1 MIPQSQ
7 IDEIIEKN
15 DIVSVIS
22 EYVKL
27 ERKGNSF
34 KGLCPFHKEK
44 TPSFSVQDTRQ
55 LFKCFGCGKG
65 GNVVHFIMAAES
77 LNYID
82 AIKFLAERVG
92 ITVQDTQD
100 KQAEAKA
107 ANRKKIAEMNKEAG
121 RFFFST
127 LQHSREGFEYFNG
140 RKVAPEMVRK
150 FGLGFAP
157 DAWDGL
163 IKHMRELKYT
173 DEDLFMADLVVKT
186 KKGNYCDKF
195 RHKMMFP
202 IFDVLGNVVAFGGRV
217 LDNSKPKYVNTGAT
231 DLYTKGKHLYGLN
244 FARQSGSK
252 RVIVVEGYMDCI
264 ALHQHGITWAVAAQG
279 TALTV
284 DQARLLKKYFT
295 DVVTCFD
302 ADAAGESATIRGM
315 DILAAEGFNVRVMS
329 VPDGKDPDEFLKKHT
344 ADDFVKV
351 ADNAPT
357 LIEYKIMFAKN
368 KFPGNDNGTRAKFLT
383 EVTAILAKIDSAVE
397 REMYTTWTAE
407 KYGIAKESLREQVEL
422 VASGGKVK
430 TENIFLKR
438 VAKNEDENYNTN
450 IVRSKEE
457 TKIDRLEKTLIF
469 LCAEDR
475 NCFQKL
481 KEKLENNFFKID
493 ANAKLFSVLSERIS
507 NGAEVNKE
515 LLLADSTDA
524 DEASNLAGI
533 LGGWISPENPQEAAE
548 ELIVNLKKLHGETR
562 MKEIYTLL
570 GQGITDQAEKD
581 KLQLELKQIISER
594 GNNYGSNKKG
604 SGS

>member
-15 DIVSVIS
+15 DIVSVIG
-22 EYVKL
+22 EYIKL

-44 TPSFSVQDTRQ
+44 TPSFSVHEDRQ
-55 LFKCFGCGKG
+55 IFKCFGCGKG

-92 ITVQDTQD
+92 VTVQDTQD

-107 ANRKKIAEMNKEAG
+107 ASRKKIAEMNKIAG
-121 RFFFST
+121 RFFFDT
-127 LQHSREGFEYFNG
+127 LNRSREGFEYFNKRG
-140 RKVAPEMVRK
+140 VSPEMVKK

-157 DAWDGL
+157 DAWDEL
-163 IKHMRELKYT
+163 TKHLRAKGYS
-173 DEDLFMADLVVKT
+173 DEDMFAADLVVKT

-244 FARQSGSK
+244 YARQSGSK

-264 ALHQHGITWAVAAQG
+264 ALHQRGITYAVASQG

-284 DQARLLKKYFT
+284 DQTRLLKKYFS

-302 ADAAGESATIRGM
+302 ADAAGESATLRGM
-315 DILAAEGFNVRVMS
+315 DILANEGFNVRVMS
-329 VPDGKDPDEFLKKHT
+329 VPDGKDPDEFLKKNKPE
-344 ADDFVKV
+344 DFVKI

-357 LIEYKIMFAKN
+357 LIEYKIMHAK
-368 KFPGNDNGTRAKFLT
+368 KQFPGNDNGTRAKFLDA
-383 EVTAILAKIDSAVE
+383 VTNVLAKISSAAE
-397 REMYTTWTAE
+397 REMYTAWTAD
-407 KYGIAKESLREQVEL
+407 KYGIAKESLKEQVEN

-430 TENIFLKR
+430 TENIFLKH
-438 VAKNEDENYNTN
+438 VAKNDSENYNTN
-450 IVRSKEE
+450 NGKSKEDI
-457 TKIDRLEKTLIF
+457 KIDRLEKMLIL
-469 LCAEDR
+469 LCAEDK
-475 NCFQKL
+475 NCLLSLRK
-481 KEKLENNFFKID
+481 KLENNFYRFEE
-493 ANAKLFSVLSERIS
+493 NQKLFNTLCDRVDKS
-507 NGAEVNKE
+507 AEVSKE

-524 DEASNLAGI
+524 NEAAVLAG
-533 LGGWISPENPQEAAE
+533 LLDNWISPEAPQLAAE
-548 ELIVNLKKLHGETR
+548 EVVTNLNKLIGETR
-562 MKEIYTLL
+562 MKQIYALL
-570 GQGITDQAEKD
+570 AQDNISEEEKD
-581 KLQLELKQIISER
+581 KLQLELKQIILER
-594 GNNYGSNKKG
+594 GNNYGSNKKS
-604 SGS
+604 SG

>member
-15 DIVSVIS
+15 DIVSVIG
-22 EYVKL
+22 EYIKL

-44 TPSFSVQDTRQ
+44 TPSFSVHEDRQ
-55 LFKCFGCGKG
+55 IFKCFGCGKG

-92 ITVQDTQD
+92 VTVQDTQD

-107 ANRKKIAEMNKEAG
+107 ASRKKIAEMNKIAG
-121 RFFFST
+121 RFFFDT
-127 LQHSREGFEYFNG
+127 LNRSREGFEYFNKRG
-140 RKVAPEMVRK
+140 VSPEMVKK

-157 DAWDGL
+157 DAWDEL
-163 IKHMRELKYT
+163 TKHLRAKGYS
-173 DEDLFMADLVVKT
+173 DEDMFAADLVVKT

-244 FARQSGSK
+244 YARQSGSK

-264 ALHQHGITWAVAAQG
+264 ALHQRGITYAVASQG

-284 DQARLLKKYFT
+284 DQTRLLKKYFS

-302 ADAAGESATIRGM
+302 ADAAGESATLRGM
-315 DILAAEGFNVRVMS
+315 DILANEGFNVRVMS
-329 VPDGKDPDEFLKKHT
+329 VPDGKDPDEFLKKNKPE
-344 ADDFVKV
+344 DFVKI

-357 LIEYKIMFAKN
+357 LIEYKIMHTK
-368 KFPGNDNGTRAKFLT
+368 KQFPGNDNGTRAKFLDA
-383 EVTAILAKIDSAVE
+383 VTNVLAKISSAAE
-397 REMYTTWTAE
+397 REMYTAWTAD
-407 KYGIAKESLREQVEL
+407 KYGIAKESLKEQVEN

-430 TENIFLKR
+430 TENIFLKH
-438 VAKNEDENYNTN
+438 VAKNDSENYNTN
-450 IVRSKEE
+450 NGKSKEDI
-457 TKIDRLEKTLIF
+457 KIDRLEKMLIL
-469 LCAEDR
+469 LCAEDK
-475 NCFQKL
+475 NCLLSLRK
-481 KEKLENNFFKID
+481 KLENNFYRFEE
-493 ANAKLFSVLSERIS
+493 NQKLFNTLCDRVDTVSYTHLR
-507 NGAEVNKE
+507 A
-515 LLLADSTDA
+515 
-524 DEASNLAGI
+524 
-533 LGGWISPENPQEAAE
+533 
-548 ELIVNLKKLHGETR
+548 HET
-562 MKEIYTLL
+562 
-570 GQGITDQAEKD
+570 
-581 KLQLELKQIISER
+581 
-594 GNNYGSNKKG
+594 
-604 SGS
+604 